1 MAGMGGGSGGGGGL
15 DGLMNIAG
23 GIGAIVTT
31 VAGVVEASQKMKEA
45 KAQAKKA
52 EDLRRSAKYVAK
64 ENLRPEF
71 KQVQD
76 AQTIAS
82 TYGLNNRNRYEQSID
97 NQVANMNRDAT
108 AIGSSGGASLAALSG
123 AYNKGLD
130 AYNNLAMKD
139 SEIQQG
145 KLNQL
150 YQTTWNVGDEQRKLE
165 QEQTRK
171 KENILAQAAALDAAA
186 TANRMNAHETAAGAT
201 MQGAAMYAGSAM
213 PTKNQSQVQQ
223 QTYQMPV
230 NSNTQIPQQQV
241 QNQGNFNK
249 VEQLPMATNYRTQD
263 NTYYGG
269 NTINTKPNNYST
281 WGSW

>member
-1 MAGMGGGSGGGGGL
+1 MAGMGGGSGGGGGGMG
-15 DGLMNIAG
+15 GLMNAAG
-23 GIGAIVTT
+23 GIGAVVTT

-52 EDLRRSAKYVAK
+52 EDLRRSANYVAK
-64 ENLRPEF
+64 EMLRPEF

-82 TYGLNNRNRYEQSID
+82 TYGLNNRNRYEQNID
-97 NQVANMNRDAT
+97 SQVANMNRDAT
-108 AIGSSGGASLAALSG
+108 AVGSSGGASLAALSG
-123 AYNKGLD
+123 AYNKGLG
-130 AYNNLAMKD
+130 AYNDLAMKD

-145 KLNQL
+145 KMNQL
-150 YQTTWNVGDEQRKLE
+150 YQTTWNIGDEQRKLE

-171 KENILAQAAALDAAA
+171 KETILAQAAALDAAA

-213 PTKNQSQVQQ
+213 PTKNQSSAPNTGA
-223 QTYQMPV
+223 QTSVSQ
-230 NSNTQIPQQQV
+230 
-241 QNQGNFNK
+241 
-249 VEQLPMATNYRTQD
+249 NYREAPAQNNYTTPSWYGNQTVQD
-263 NTYYGG
+263 NTPMQQG
-269 NTINTKPNNYST
+269 NTINLQPNKYST

>member
-1 MAGMGGGSGGGGGL
+1 MAGMGGIANL
-15 DGLMNIAG
+15 AG
-23 GIGAIVTT
+23 GIGATVTT

-52 EDLRRSAKYVAK
+52 EDLRRSANYVAK
-64 ENLRPEF
+64 EMLRPEF

-82 TYGLNNRNRYEQSID
+82 TYGLNNRNRYEQNID
-97 NQVANMNRDAT
+97 SQVANMNRDAT
-108 AIGSSGGASLAALSG
+108 AVGSSGGASLAALSG
-123 AYNKGLD
+123 AYNKGLG
-130 AYNNLAMKD
+130 AYNDLAMKD

-145 KLNQL
+145 KMNQL
-150 YQTTWNVGDEQRKLE
+150 YQTTWNIGDEQRKLE

-186 TANRMNAHETAAGAT
+186 TANRVNAYETAAGAT

-213 PTKNQSQVQQ
+213 PTKNQSSAPNTGA
-223 QTYQMPV
+223 QTSVSQ
-230 NSNTQIPQQQV
+230 
-241 QNQGNFNK
+241 
-249 VEQLPMATNYRTQD
+249 NYREAPAQNNYTTPSWYGNQTVQD
-263 NTYYGG
+263 NTPMQQG
-269 NTINTKPNNYST
+269 NTINLQPNKYST

>member
-1 MAGMGGGSGGGGGL
+1 MAGMGGGSGGGVGGL
-15 DGLMNIAG
+15 ANIAG
-23 GIGAIVTT
+23 GIGATVTT

-52 EDLRRSAKYVAK
+52 EDLRRSANYVAK
-64 ENLRPEF
+64 EMLRPEF

-82 TYGLNNRNRYEQSID
+82 TYGLNNRNRYEQNID
-97 NQVANMNRDAT
+97 SQVANMNRDAT
-108 AIGSSGGASLAALSG
+108 AVGSSGGASLAALSG
-123 AYNKGLD
+123 AYNKGLG
-130 AYNNLAMKD
+130 AYNDLAMKD

-145 KLNQL
+145 KMNQL
-150 YQTTWNVGDEQRKLE
+150 YQTTWNIGDEQRKLE

-171 KENILAQAAALDAAA
+171 KETILAQAAALDAAA

-213 PTKNQSQVQQ
+213 PTKNQSSAPNTGA
-223 QTYQMPV
+223 QTSVSQ
-230 NSNTQIPQQQV
+230 
-241 QNQGNFNK
+241 
-249 VEQLPMATNYRTQD
+249 NYREAPAQNNYTTPSWYGNQTVQD
-263 NTYYGG
+263 NTPMQQG
-269 NTINTKPNNYST
+269 NTINLQPNKYST

>member
-1 MAGMGGGSGGGGGL
+1 MGGMSGGGGGL
-15 DGLMNIAG
+15 MNMAG
-23 GIGAIVTT
+23 GIGATVTT
-31 VAGVVEASQKMKEA
+31 VAGIVEASQKMKEA

-97 NQVANMNRDAT
+97 NQVANMNRDAM

-213 PTKNQSQVQQ
+213 PTKNQSSAPNTGM
-223 QTYQMPV
+223 QTSV
-230 NSNTQIPQQQV
+230 NQ
-241 QNQGNFNK
+241 
-249 VEQLPMATNYRTQD
+249 NYREAPAQNNYTTPSWYGNQTVQD
-263 NTYYGG
+263 NTPMQQG
-269 NTINTKPNNYST
+269 NTINLQPNKYST

>member
-1 MAGMGGGSGGGGGL
+1 MAGMGGGSGGGGG
-15 DGLMNIAG
+15 GMANIAG
-23 GIGAIVTT
+23 GIGAVVTT

-52 EDLRRSAKYVAK
+52 KDLRRSANYVAK
-64 ENLRPEF
+64 EMLRPEF

-82 TYGLNNRNRYEQSID
+82 TYGLNNRNRYEQNID
-97 NQVANMNRDAT
+97 SQVANMNRDAT
-108 AIGSSGGASLAALSG
+108 AVGSSGGASLAALSG
-123 AYNKGLD
+123 AYNKGLG
-130 AYNNLAMKD
+130 AYNDLAMKD

-145 KLNQL
+145 KMNQL
-150 YQTTWNVGDEQRKLE
+150 YQTTWNIGDEQRKLE

-213 PTKNQSQVQQ
+213 PTKNQSSAPNTGA
-223 QTYQMPV
+223 QTSVSQ
-230 NSNTQIPQQQV
+230 
-241 QNQGNFNK
+241 
-249 VEQLPMATNYRTQD
+249 NYREAPAQNNYTTPSWYGNQTVQD
-263 NTYYGG
+263 NTPMQQG
-269 NTINTKPNNYST
+269 NTINLQPNKYST

>member
-1 MAGMGGGSGGGGGL
+1 MAGMGGGSGGGGG
-15 DGLMNIAG
+15 GMANIAG
-23 GIGAIVTT
+23 GIGAVVTT

-52 EDLRRSAKYVAK
+52 EDLRRSANYVAK
-64 ENLRPEF
+64 EMLRPEF

-82 TYGLNNRNRYEQSID
+82 TYGLNNRNRYEQNID
-97 NQVANMNRDAT
+97 SQVANMNRDAT
-108 AIGSSGGASLAALSG
+108 AVGSSGGASLAALSG
-123 AYNKGLD
+123 AYNKGLG
-130 AYNNLAMKD
+130 AYNDLAMKD

-145 KLNQL
+145 KMNQL
-150 YQTTWNVGDEQRKLE
+150 YQTTWNIGDEQRKLE

-213 PTKNQSQVQQ
+213 PTKNQSSAPNTGA
-223 QTYQMPV
+223 QTSVSQ
-230 NSNTQIPQQQV
+230 
-241 QNQGNFNK
+241 
-249 VEQLPMATNYRTQD
+249 NYREAPAQNNYTTPSWYGNQTVQD
-263 NTYYGG
+263 NTPMQQG
-269 NTINTKPNNYST
+269 NTINLQPNKYST

>member
-15 DGLMNIAG
+15 DGLMNFAG

-52 EDLRRSAKYVAK
+52 KDLRPSAKYVAK

-82 TYGLNNRNRYEQSID
+82 TFGLNNRNRYEQSID

-165 QEQTRK
+165 QEQTRE

-213 PTKNQSQVQQ
+213 PTKNQSSAPSTGE
-223 QTYQMPV
+223 QTSV
-230 NSNTQIPQQQV
+230 NQNYRQAPAQINYTTPSWYSSNTV
-241 QNQGNFNK
+241 QDTT
-249 VEQLPMATNYRTQD
+249 PMQK
-263 NTYYGG
+263 G
-269 NTINTKPNNYST
+269 NTITLQPNNYST

>member
-1 MAGMGGGSGGGGGL
+1 MAGMGGGSGGGVGGL
-15 DGLMNIAG
+15 ANIAG
-23 GIGAIVTT
+23 GIGAVVTT

-52 EDLRRSAKYVAK
+52 EDLRRSANYVAK
-64 ENLRPEF
+64 EMLRPEF

-82 TYGLNNRNRYEQSID
+82 TYGLNNRNRYEQNID
-97 NQVANMNRDAT
+97 SQVANMNRDAT
-108 AIGSSGGASLAALSG
+108 AVGSSGGASLAALSG
-123 AYNKGLD
+123 AYNKGLG
-130 AYNNLAMKD
+130 AYNDLAMKD

-145 KLNQL
+145 KMNQL
-150 YQTTWNVGDEQRKLE
+150 YQTTWNIGDEQRKLE

-171 KENILAQAAALDAAA
+171 KETILAQAAALDAAA

-213 PTKNQSQVQQ
+213 PTKNQSSAPNTGA
-223 QTYQMPV
+223 QTSVSQ
-230 NSNTQIPQQQV
+230 
-241 QNQGNFNK
+241 
-249 VEQLPMATNYRTQD
+249 NYREAPAQNNYTTPSWYGNQTVQD
-263 NTYYGG
+263 NTPMQQG
-269 NTINTKPNNYST
+269 NTINLQPNKYST

>member
-1 MAGMGGGSGGGGGL
+1 MAGMGGGSGGGGGGMG
-15 DGLMNIAG
+15 GLMNAAG
-23 GIGAIVTT
+23 GIGAVVTT

-52 EDLRRSAKYVAK
+52 EDLRRSANYVAK
-64 ENLRPEF
+64 EMLRPEF

-82 TYGLNNRNRYEQSID
+82 TYGLNNRNRYEQNID
-97 NQVANMNRDAT
+97 SQVANMNRDAT
-108 AIGSSGGASLAALSG
+108 AVGSSGGASLAALSG
-123 AYNKGLD
+123 AYNKGLG
-130 AYNNLAMKD
+130 AYNDLAMKD

-145 KLNQL
+145 KMNQL
-150 YQTTWNVGDEQRKLE
+150 YQTTWNIGDEQRKLE

-213 PTKNQSQVQQ
+213 PTKNQSSAPNTGA
-223 QTYQMPV
+223 QTSVSQ
-230 NSNTQIPQQQV
+230 
-241 QNQGNFNK
+241 
-249 VEQLPMATNYRTQD
+249 NYREAPAQNNYTTPSWYGNQTVQD
-263 NTYYGG
+263 NTPMQQG
-269 NTINTKPNNYST
+269 NTINLQPNKYST

>member
-1 MAGMGGGSGGGGGL
+1 MAGMGGGSGGGGG
-15 DGLMNIAG
+15 GMANIAG
-23 GIGAIVTT
+23 GIGAVVTT

-52 EDLRRSAKYVAK
+52 EDLRRSANYVAK
-64 ENLRPEF
+64 EMLRPEF

-82 TYGLNNRNRYEQSID
+82 TYGLNNRNRYEQNID
-97 NQVANMNRDAT
+97 SQVANMNRDAT
-108 AIGSSGGASLAALSG
+108 AVGSSGGASLAALSG
-123 AYNKGLD
+123 AYNKGLG
-130 AYNNLAMKD
+130 AYNDLAMKD

-145 KLNQL
+145 KMNQL
-150 YQTTWNVGDEQRKLE
+150 YQTTWNIGDEQRKLE

-186 TANRMNAHETAAGAT
+186 TANRINAHETAAGAT

-213 PTKNQSQVQQ
+213 PTKNQSSAPNTGA
-223 QTYQMPV
+223 QTSVSQ
-230 NSNTQIPQQQV
+230 
-241 QNQGNFNK
+241 
-249 VEQLPMATNYRTQD
+249 NYREAPAQNNYTTPSWYGNQTVQD
-263 NTYYGG
+263 NTPMQQG
-269 NTINTKPNNYST
+269 NTINLQPNKYST